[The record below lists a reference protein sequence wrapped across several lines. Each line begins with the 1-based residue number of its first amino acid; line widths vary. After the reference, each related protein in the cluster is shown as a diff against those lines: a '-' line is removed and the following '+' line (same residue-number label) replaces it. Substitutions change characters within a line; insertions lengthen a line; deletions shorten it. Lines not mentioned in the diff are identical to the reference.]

1 MSHIEPT
8 NTHLISVVIPTYNR
22 ENLILEAIKSVIA
35 QTYINWELIIMD
47 DASTDNT
54 ESVVR
59 DFIEEN
65 ANKEPASLA
74 SLASKIQYIRQPEN
88 VGIAKNRNR
97 GIEIA
102 KGEYIAMLDSD
113 DVWLDPEKLEK
124 QIALVLGQP
133 RTVLVGTFAKVI
145 DEENHTIGSLE
156 FETED
161 LQIREKM
168 LRRNQFV
175 QSSLLYKKDAYIKA
189 GGYDATYTV
198 ADDYDLWLKMGL
210 QEQEQALFANIPEY
224 MVGYREHTGSITKT
238 KKLLAAR
245 EHLMIIKKYKHA
257 REYSHYYSAIIKAY
271 ARILKAL
278 F

>member
-1 MSHIEPT
+1 
-8 NTHLISVVIPTYNR
+8 
-22 ENLILEAIKSVIA
+22 
-35 QTYINWELIIMD
+35 MD